1 MRLPGTAA
9 RRLGAGLVLAL
20 LLVGWG
26 AWQPAWANRAS
37 RITPVVRVVRA
48 VSPAVVN
55 ISTVRRQRMRI
66 FSTGD
71 RFMDRFFEDFFG
83 PMQREQR
90 TLGSGVIIDGKKGLI
105 ATNSHVV
112 HQATVIK
119 VQLADKRTYRAEV
132 VGADPDSDLAVLR
145 IHPKGVLPQVRLGD
159 SDDLMIGESI
169 IAIGN
174 PFGLSH
180 TVTVGVVS
188 ALGRKVRAGSNT
200 WLHDLI
206 QTDASINP
214 GNSGGPLLN
223 TDGEMIGINTAIY
236 QNAQGI
242 GFAIPVNRVKRVVD
256 DLVRFGEVIPVWLG
270 LDLQELNPALAAHF
284 GLERPQ
290 GVLVLQVM
298 KDSPA
303 AAAGLKRGDL
313 ILTFNGHRLE
323 GISDYAARLGGLAAG
338 DLVKL
343 GLKGRKGRR
352 SLTLKARAFPLERA
366 MEVAWRRLGF
376 TVSQMSRALARRH
389 GVPPGSAVAIQRLRP
404 GSQALRIGLRPG
416 DLIRQVGD
424 RPTPNLA
431 AFQRQIARYRLLRRI
446 TVLVQRGRASQF
458 ITLGPG

>member
-1 MRLPGTAA
+1 M
-9 RRLGAGLVLAL
+9 L
-20 LLVGWG
+20 LLLAGGVG
-26 AWQPAWANRAS
+26 APPARAD
-37 RITPVVRVVRA
+37 RAGRVTPVVRVVRA

-55 ISTVRRQRMRI
+55 ISTIRRQRMRI

-83 PMQREQR
+83 PMERRQR

-105 ATNSHVV
+105 VTNSHVV
-112 HQATVIK
+112 QQATEIK

-145 IHPKGVLPQVRLGD
+145 IQPKGILPQVRLGN

-188 ALGRKVRAGSNT
+188 ALGRKVRAGDNT

-284 GLERPQ
+284 GLERPR
-290 GVLVLQVM
+290 GVLVLEVM

-303 AAAGLKRGDL
+303 ARAGLKRGDL
-313 ILTFNGHRLE
+313 ILSLNGHRLE

-338 DLVKL
+338 AQVKL
-343 GLKGRKGRR
+343 DIKGSKGRR
-352 SLTLKARAFPLERA
+352 RVSLRARAFPLKRA
-366 MEVAWRRLGF
+366 QEVAWRRLGF
-376 TVSQMSRALARRH
+376 TVGEMSRALARRH
-389 GVPPGSAVAIQRLRP
+389 GVPPGSAVAIKRLRP
-404 GSQALRIGLRPG
+404 GSQAARIGLRPG

-431 AFQRQIARYRLLRRI
+431 AFERQIARHRLLRRI
-446 TVLVQRGRASQF
+446 TVLVQRGPASQF